1 MNVNDA
7 IKILIEAS
15 VKAQKQ
21 GVYTVYESRE
31 IANAIDEIER
41 VSKEQEQAIRNAQ
54 EQSQKIAEKERQQ
67 TIPPVAP
74 SN

>member
-41 VSKEQEQAIRNAQ
+41 VSKEQEQAVRNAQ
-54 EQSQKIAEKERQQ
+54 EQSQKNAEKERQQ
-67 TIPPVAP
+67 AIPPVAP
-74 SN
+74 SK

>member
-41 VSKEQEQAIRNAQ
+41 ISKEQERAMRNA
-54 EQSQKIAEKERQQ
+54 EQQIQKKERQQ
-67 TIPPVAP
+67 VIPPVASP
-74 SN
+74 LNNE